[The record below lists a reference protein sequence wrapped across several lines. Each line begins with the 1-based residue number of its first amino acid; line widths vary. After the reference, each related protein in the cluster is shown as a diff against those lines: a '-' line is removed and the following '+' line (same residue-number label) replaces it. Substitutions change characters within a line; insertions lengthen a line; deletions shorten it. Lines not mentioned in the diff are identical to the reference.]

1 MAVGVWIMSVP
12 VIRMVSYGYRGV
24 DYECVRISEWS
35 VMAVGVWIMS
45 VPGIRVVSYGCRGM
59 DYECAR
65 YQSGQLWL

>member
-1 MAVGVWIMSVP
+1 MDYECVRISEWSVMAVGGWIMSVP

-35 VMAVGVWIMS
+35 AMAVGVWIMS
-45 VPGIRVVSYGCRGM
+45 VSG
-59 DYECAR
+59 